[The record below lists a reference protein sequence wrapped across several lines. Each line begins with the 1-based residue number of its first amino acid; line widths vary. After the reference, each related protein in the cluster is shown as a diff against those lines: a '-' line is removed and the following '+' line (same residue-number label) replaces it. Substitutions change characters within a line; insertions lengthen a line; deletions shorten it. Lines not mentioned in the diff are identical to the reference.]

1 MNQRK
6 ASRSNQRRRGAKRPQ
21 PSANDCW
28 VLPTAALPEVE
39 PIEIPADV
47 GAMLRSLGDPP
58 MRNGVA
64 AAGYFTTVVERAAGV
79 ALALA
84 LSADLVAPT
93 DAED

>member
-6 ASRSNQRRRGAKRPQ
+6 ASRANQRRRGAGRPQ
-21 PSANDCW
+21 PPAVDCW
-28 VLPTAALPEVE
+28 VLPTEPLPEVE
-39 PIEIPADV
+39 PIVIPADV

-84 LSADLVAPT
+84 LSADLVAPA
-93 DAED
+93 DPED